1 MTDALRARH
10 HRIEKLL
17 RFHAAVAINV
27 FKPLCGVA
35 GRVLYLQYFNRTQG
49 FIGLQCL
56 GHISG
61 FGKTP
66 RQLNGVFQS
75 KLGAAAN

>member
-1 MTDALRARH
+1 MADALRARH
-10 HRIEKLL
+10 HGIEKLL
-17 RFHAAVAINV
+17 CLQTTVSINV
-27 FKPLCGVA
+27 FKPFGRVA
-35 GRVLYLQYFNRTQG
+35 RCVLYLQHFNRTQG

-66 RQLNGVFQS
+66 RQLDGVFQC
-75 KLGAAAN
+75 KLGAAAD